1 MRRVLPLIALGAI
14 VSLTGCSFLNVLRS
28 NEPPTAVIAAQPV
41 QGRAPLRVEFDAS
54 GSSGNGTIAES
65 LWTFE
70 TGTNEGRANGARVE
84 HTFETS
90 GIHTVRLKVVD
101 EAGLAGTAEIAIT
114 VENTPPLA
122 SCRFSSD
129 SPVVGEYVLFDASP
143 SYDPDGR
150 LVDFVWD
157 FGDGTS
163 TRGTQVGH
171 AYEEDGVYSVCLTIE
186 DDAGATASL
195 VHTFT
200 VHLGSPGGGC
210 GGGGV
215 CLGLL

>member
-14 VSLTGCSFLNVLRS
+14 VSLTGCSFLNVLHS
-28 NEPPTAVIAAQPV
+28 NDPPTAVIAARPV

-54 GSSGNGTIAES
+54 GSSDDGTIAEH
-65 LWTFE
+65 LWTFG
-70 TGTNEGRANGARVE
+70 TGANEEWANGARVE

-129 SPVVGEYVLFDASP
+129 SPVVGEYILFDASP

-171 AYEEDGVYSVCLTIE
+171 TYEEVGVYSVRLTIE

-200 VHLGSPGGGC
+200 VHLGSTGGGC
-210 GGGGV
+210 GGGSV